1 MNAYL
6 RRVFHPASLFAFVIL
21 VAILASITNL
31 GTDGITYAV
40 AGAAVTLL
48 GGLAIMTFGVR
59 KFNDMLNGKPS
70 MIDHMAAPGGYRRAR
85 QTETEAEAARLSSVR
100 PTPNRPLYPDEDE
113 NTVEAV
119 PGRNMI
125 PATPTHL
132 EHYDGS
138 KGGERRLNLAQ
149 RCNPPIAQVLGRA
162 VLFLGMRGS
171 GKTNALARFLEQVF
185 RFPIPA
191 LICDYEEGFL
201 SFPFLAILER
211 SLIAGSP
218 KWEGQHHYPRYWKV
232 TAANAEVFGY
242 SILEYGVQAVLQI
255 HTYESLEEAATIM
268 TAAIKGM
275 FRWAEEQP
283 PNTRVPALICLDEAQ
298 HFLPQDSSVSNINQE
313 QARALLRA
321 FMNVNARGR
330 KRGLTPIIATQRPAQ
345 IRKEVIAGSEIY
357 FLMKQTNAR
366 DLDAYEELLGKPN
379 VNRRMVASFQAGEA
393 LVYEGGEAAR
403 IRFYE
408 RESEHTGHTPGL
420 DQALERYEQHGNIIS
435 SSTLTLP
442 ELDDDQAEDNETDT
456 DELEDKNVMPTLDD
470 LRTFSPPARDRAPAV
485 PQRSIEDIMLEKGL
499 VGYHE
504 QGVKSLADLQAY
516 LKGPQL
522 TSWQIRDRIWPR
534 FRRAV
539 AEIEQAALQNEM
551 AESEQE

>member
-6 RRVFHPASLFAFVIL
+6 RKVFHPASLFVFVIL
-21 VAILASITNL
+21 VAILASMTNL

-40 AGAAVTLL
+40 VGAAVTLL
-48 GGLAIMTFGVR
+48 GGLALVTIGVR
-59 KFNDMLNGKPS
+59 AFNDMLNGKPS
-70 MIDHMAAPGGYRRAR
+70 MIDHMAAPDGYRRAR
-85 QTETEAEAARLSSVR
+85 RAETEAETARLSSVR
-100 PTPNRPLYPDEDE
+100 PTPNRPLYPNEDG
-113 NTVEAV
+113 NIVEAV
-119 PGRNMI
+119 PGHSVI

-132 EHYDGS
+132 EHYTGR
-138 KGGERRLNLAQ
+138 ERTLSLAQ
-149 RCNPPIAQVLGRA
+149 GCNPPIAQVLGRA

-201 SFPFLAILER
+201 SFPFLAVLER

-218 KWEGQHHYPRYWKV
+218 EWEGQHHCARYWKV
-232 TAANAEVFGY
+232 TCENAELFGY

-255 HTYESLEEAATIM
+255 HSYESLEEGAEIM

-283 PNTRVPALICLDEAQ
+283 PQTRVPALICLDEAQ

-345 IRKEVIAGSEIY
+345 IRKEVITGSEIY

-366 DLDAYEELLGKPN
+366 DLDAYEELLGKAN
-379 VNRRMVASFQAGEA
+379 INRRAVASFQAGEA
-393 LVYEGGEAAR
+393 LVYEAGESWR

-420 DQALERYEQHGNIIS
+420 EQALERYEQRSNTVS
-435 SSTLTLP
+435 SSTLP
-442 ELDDDQAEDNETDT
+442 ELDDLAENDEREN
-456 DELEDKNVMPTLDD
+456 DELEKHIMPPIED
-470 LRTFSPPARDRAPAV
+470 LRRFSPPARTPA
-485 PQRSIEDIMLEKGL
+485 PQRSIDDIMLEKAIK
-499 VGYHE
+499 GYHE
-504 QGVKSLADLQAY
+504 QGVKTLADL
-516 LKGPQL
+516 
-522 TSWQIRDRIWPR
+522 TSFLESPHFSAWQIRQRVWPK
-534 FRRAV
+534 FKRAV
-539 AEIEQAALQNEM
+539 EELERAHIEAET
-551 AESEQE
+551 AESEHV

>member
-1 MNAYL
+1 MNAYMKK
-6 RRVFHPASLFAFVIL
+6 VFHPVSLFVFVVL
-21 VAILASITNL
+21 VAVLASQTSL
-31 GTDGITYAV
+31 GTDGITYAMV
-40 AGAAVTLL
+40 GAAVTLL
-48 GGLAIMTFGVR
+48 GGLALMTVGVR

-70 MIDHMAAPGGYRRAR
+70 MLDHMAAPDGYRRAR
-85 QTETEAEAARLSSVR
+85 QAETETEAARLSSVR
-100 PTPNRPLYPDEDE
+100 PTPNRPLYPDEE
-113 NTVEAV
+113 NTVEAA
-119 PGRNMI
+119 PGRHVV
-125 PATPTHL
+125 PATPTSL
-132 EHYDGS
+132 EHYG

-149 RCNPPIAQVLGRA
+149 GCNPPIEQVLGRA

-185 RFPIPA
+185 QFPIPA

-201 SFPFLAILER
+201 SFPALAILER

-218 KWEGQHHYPRYWKV
+218 EWEGQHHYPRYWKV
-232 TAANAEVFGY
+232 TPANAELFGY

-255 HTYESLEEAATIM
+255 HAYESLEEAAMVM

-283 PNTRVPALICLDEAQ
+283 PNARVPALICLDEAQ

-345 IRKEVIAGSEIY
+345 IRKEVITGSEIY

-366 DLDAYEELLGKPN
+366 DLDAYEELLGKQN

-403 IRFYE
+403 IRFHE

-420 DQALERYEQHGNIIS
+420 EQALERYEQRSGTVS

-442 ELDDDQAEDNETDT
+442 ELDDQAEEEGET
-456 DELEDKNVMPTLDD
+456 DELVENSMPPVED
-470 LRTFSPPARDRAPAV
+470 LRRFSPTVAPPVRQNIPAPVIPD
-485 PQRSIEDIMLEKGL
+485 KG
-499 VGYHE
+499 
-504 QGVKSLADLQAY
+504 
-516 LKGPQL
+516 
-522 TSWQIRDRIWPR
+522 
-534 FRRAV
+534 RRAE
-539 AEIEQAALQNEM
+539 EIDLALAVDLWNKGYNSVGKLQTVFSITNYQAQRLRSFILEQANSQPEEA
-551 AESEQE
+551 AID